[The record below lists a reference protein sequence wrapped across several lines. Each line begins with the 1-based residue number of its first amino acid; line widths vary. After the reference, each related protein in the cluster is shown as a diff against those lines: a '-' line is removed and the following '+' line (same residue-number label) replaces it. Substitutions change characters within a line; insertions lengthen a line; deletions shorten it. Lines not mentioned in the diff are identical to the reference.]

1 MLKKVAAINDMSG
14 IGKCSLTVAIPILSA
29 LKTQCC
35 PYPTAILSSQTG
47 YPKFTYLDFTSYM
60 QEYNRAWKELDV
72 SFDTIYSGFLGS
84 IDQIDIVR
92 DFIKSNDNAY
102 VIVDP
107 VMGDGGDYYQTFND
121 EICNKIKDL
130 VKISDLV
137 TPNLTEACLL
147 TNNKYHTNYTLE
159 ETLDLAKEI
168 SALGPKKVIITGILI
183 DGNIINLG
191 YDKENDEYLSYSLKY
206 NNKSYSGTGDI
217 FTSIISGLITNG
229 HDFKDSIKIAS
240 DFIFKC
246 IEYTSKYDI
255 DTNDGVFFEVFLNDL
270 TSLNN

>member
-1 MLKKVAAINDMSG
+1 MIKKVAAINDMSG

-47 YPKFTYLDFTSYM
+47 YPKFTYLDLTPHM
-60 QEYNRAWKELDV
+60 KEYNKTWKELNV

-84 IDQIDIVR
+84 IDQIDIVC

-159 ETLDLAKEI
+159 AT
-168 SALGPKKVIITGILI
+168 LGPKKVIITGILI
-183 DGNIINLG
+183 DNNIINLG
-191 YDKENDEYLSYSLKY
+191 YDKENDEYFSYSLKY

-255 DTNDGVFFEVFLNDL
+255 DPNDGVFFEVFLNDL

>member
-92 DFIKSNDNAY
+92 DFIKSNNNAY

-240 DFIFKC
+240 DFIFKW

-255 DTNDGVFFEVFLNDL
+255 DPNDGVFFEVFLNDL

>member
-1 MLKKVAAINDMSG
+1 MIKKVAAINDMSG

-47 YPKFTYLDFTSYM
+47 YPKFTYLDLTSQM
-60 QEYNRAWKELDV
+60 KEYGETWKELNV
-72 SFDTIYSGFLGS
+72 NFDTIYSGFLGS
-84 IDQIDIVR
+84 IDQIDIVC
-92 DFIKSNDNAY
+92 DFIKNNKGAY
-102 VIVDP
+102 IIVDP
-107 VMGDGGDYYQTFND
+107 VMGDGGNYNETIGDD
-121 EICNKIKDL
+121 ICNKIKDL
-130 VKISDLV
+130 VKISNLV

-159 ETLDLAKEI
+159 EALSLAKQI
-168 SALGPKKVIITGILI
+168 SNLGPNKVIITGIII
-183 DGNIINLG
+183 DDNIVNLS
-191 YDKENDEYLSYSLKY
+191 YDKEKNESFSYSLKY
-206 NNKSYSGTGDI
+206 NDKSYSGTGDI

-229 HDFKDSIKIAS
+229 CDLKDSIKIAS

-246 IEYTSKYDI
+246 INYTSKYDI
-255 DTNDGVFFEVFLNDL
+255 DPNDGVFFEVFLNDL

>member
-92 DFIKSNDNAY
+92 DFIKSNNNAY

-121 EICNKIKDL
+121 EICNKI
-130 VKISDLV
+130 
-137 TPNLTEACLL
+137 
-147 TNNKYHTNYTLE
+147 
-159 ETLDLAKEI
+159 
-168 SALGPKKVIITGILI
+168 II
-183 DGNIINLG
+183 
-191 YDKENDEYLSYSLKY
+191 K
-206 NNKSYSGTGDI
+206 
-217 FTSIISGLITNG
+217 
-229 HDFKDSIKIAS
+229 H
-240 DFIFKC
+240 
-246 IEYTSKYDI
+246 
-255 DTNDGVFFEVFLNDL
+255 
-270 TSLNN
+270 

>member
-1 MLKKVAAINDMSG
+1 MIKKVAAINDMSG
-14 IGKCSLTVAIPILSA
+14 IGKCSLTVAISILSA

-47 YPKFTYLDFTSYM
+47 YPKFTYLDFTPHMENYGKT
-60 QEYNRAWKELDV
+60 WKDLNV

-84 IDQIDIVR
+84 IHQIDLVC
-92 DFIKSNDNAY
+92 DFIKNNENAY

-107 VMGDGGDYYQTFND
+107 VMGDGGDYYQTFNA
-121 EICNKIKDL
+121 ETCNKIKNL

-147 TNNKYHTNYTLE
+147 TNNKYHTHYTLE
-159 ETLDLAKEI
+159 EALNLAKQI
-168 SALGPKKVIITGILI
+168 SNLGPNKVIITGIII
-183 DGNIINLG
+183 DDNIINLG
-191 YDKENDEYLSYSLKY
+191 YDKNNDECFSYALKY

-217 FTSIISGLITNG
+217 FTSIITGLITNG
-229 HDFKDSIKIAS
+229 YDFKKSIKIAS

-246 IEYTSKYDI
+246 ISYTAKYNI
-255 DTNDGVFFEVFLNDL
+255 DRNDGVFFEVFLNDL
-270 TSLNN
+270 TSL

>member
-47 YPKFTYLDFTSYM
+47 YPKFTYLDFTSHM

-92 DFIKSNDNAY
+92 DFIKSNNNAY

-107 VMGDGGDYYQTFND
+107 VMGDGGNYYQTFND

-130 VKISDLV
+130 VKVSDLV

-159 ETLDLAKEI
+159 DTLKLAKEI
-168 SALGPKKVIITGILI
+168 ANLGPKKVIITGILI
-183 DGNIINLG
+183 DDNIINLG
-191 YDKENDEYLSYSLKY
+191 YDKESDESFSYSLKY

-229 HDFKDSIKIAS
+229 YDFKESIKIAS

-246 IEYTSKYDI
+246 ISYTGKYDT
-255 DTNDGVFFEVFLNDL
+255 DPNDGVFFEIFLNDL

>member
-1 MLKKVAAINDMSG
+1 MIKKVAAINDMSG

-47 YPKFTYLDFTSYM
+47 YPKFTYLDLTSQM
-60 QEYNRAWKELDV
+60 DEYGKTWKELNV
-72 SFDTIYSGFLGS
+72 NFDTIYSGFLGS
-84 IDQIDIVR
+84 INQIDMVCE
-92 DFIKSNDNAY
+92 FIENNKGAY

-121 EICNKIKDL
+121 NICNKIKDL

-147 TNNKYHTNYTLE
+147 TGNKYHTNYTIE
-159 ETLDLAKEI
+159 EALDLAKEI
-168 SALGPKKVIITGILI
+168 SNLGPKKIVITGI
-183 DGNIINLG
+183 IIGDEIVNLG
-191 YDKENDEYLSYSLKY
+191 YDRDKDESFSYSLKY

-217 FTSIISGLITNG
+217 FASIMAGLITNG
-229 HDFKDSIKIAS
+229 HSLEDSIKIAS

-246 IEYTSKYDI
+246 IEYTGKYDI
-255 DTNDGVFFEVFLNDL
+255 DPNDGVFFELFLNDL
-270 TSLNN
+270 TSIN

>member
-107 VMGDGGDYYQTFND
+107 VMGDGGDYYETFND

-255 DTNDGVFFEVFLNDL
+255 DPNDGVFFEVFLNDL

>member
-1 MLKKVAAINDMSG
+1 M
-14 IGKCSLTVAIPILSA
+14 
-29 LKTQCC
+29 
-35 PYPTAILSSQTG
+35 
-47 YPKFTYLDFTSYM
+47 
-60 QEYNRAWKELDV
+60 
-72 SFDTIYSGFLGS
+72 
-84 IDQIDIVR
+84 
-92 DFIKSNDNAY
+92 
-102 VIVDP
+102 
-107 VMGDGGDYYQTFND
+107 
-121 EICNKIKDL
+121 
-130 VKISDLV
+130 
-137 TPNLTEACLL
+137 
-147 TNNKYHTNYTLE
+147 
-159 ETLDLAKEI
+159 AKEI

-255 DTNDGVFFEVFLNDL
+255 DPNDGVFFEVFLNDL

>member
-1 MLKKVAAINDMSG
+1 M
-14 IGKCSLTVAIPILSA
+14 
-29 LKTQCC
+29 
-35 PYPTAILSSQTG
+35 
-47 YPKFTYLDFTSYM
+47 
-60 QEYNRAWKELDV
+60 
-72 SFDTIYSGFLGS
+72 
-84 IDQIDIVR
+84 
-92 DFIKSNDNAY
+92 
-102 VIVDP
+102 
-107 VMGDGGDYYQTFND
+107 
-121 EICNKIKDL
+121 
-130 VKISDLV
+130 
-137 TPNLTEACLL
+137 

-191 YDKENDEYLSYSLKY
+191 YDKENNEYLSYSLKY

-255 DTNDGVFFEVFLNDL
+255 DPNDGVFFEVFLNDL

>member
-92 DFIKSNDNAY
+92 DFIKSNNNAY
-102 VIVDP
+102 VIVD
-107 VMGDGGDYYQTFND
+107 
-121 EICNKIKDL
+121 
-130 VKISDLV
+130 
-137 TPNLTEACLL
+137 PNLTEACLL

-255 DTNDGVFFEVFLNDL
+255 DPNDGVFFEVFLNDL

>member
-92 DFIKSNDNAY
+92 DFI
-102 VIVDP
+102 
-107 VMGDGGDYYQTFND
+107 
-121 EICNKIKDL
+121 
-130 VKISDLV
+130 
-137 TPNLTEACLL
+137 
-147 TNNKYHTNYTLE
+147 
-159 ETLDLAKEI
+159 
-168 SALGPKKVIITGILI
+168 
-183 DGNIINLG
+183 
-191 YDKENDEYLSYSLKY
+191 
-206 NNKSYSGTGDI
+206 
-217 FTSIISGLITNG
+217 
-229 HDFKDSIKIAS
+229 
-240 DFIFKC
+240 
-246 IEYTSKYDI
+246 
-255 DTNDGVFFEVFLNDL
+255 
-270 TSLNN
+270 